1 MENGKNNEWW
11 YKRNGGGHFGAAS
24 IALVT
29 KPVIPR
35 INEGRKLHTS
45 PFSASLMMGKIMVIL
60 QQWNYLAILSTK

>member
-1 MENGKNNEWW
+1 MENGENNEWW